1 VSAVRLSL
9 LTYRRTGSALHATR
23 AGVAV
28 AYLLAP
34 CAVVLLFDH
43 PAVLVGAL
51 GAVVGAGIG
60 AGLASELARA
70 ARLALPLVGL
80 ITLVNPLVYHE
91 GLTLLVAGPRVPV
104 LGRLDITLEALAYGG
119 VAGLRVMVVVL
130 AFAIYAAAVDPD
142 ELLRLFRRLSF
153 RSSLTASLAT
163 RLVPVLG
170 RDAERLADAYDLRA
184 ERPAPANGRL
194 ARLRRAAIL
203 TRALAAGALERA
215 VELAAA
221 LEVRGYGS
229 SARPTR
235 ASPRVRTGGTRGRS
249 PWSRH
254 DRAFGASTL
263 ATLSLAVAGH
273 LTGRAGFEPYPSLSA
288 ELGEAD
294 LGLALALAALL
305 LAPFWARLP
314 RLAARRRRTAALG
327 SSPRTRSADA

>member
-60 AGLASELARA
+60 AGLGSELARA
-70 ARLALPLVGL
+70 ARLALPLAGL

-184 ERPAPANGRL
+184 ERPARANGRL

-229 SARPTR
+229 SARP
-235 ASPRVRTGGTRGRS
+235 RVRAGATRGRS

-254 DRAFGASTL
+254 DRAFGAATL
-263 ATLSLAVAGH
+263 ATLLLAVAGQ
-273 LTGRAGFEPYPSLSA
+273 LTGTAGFEPYPSLSA
-288 ELGEAD
+288 ELGGAD

-314 RLAARRRRTAALG
+314 RLAAGRRRTAALG